1 MQKDLEDILVLYE
14 KMQGRLT
21 IVEKKGRENE
31 KIAEVLKGEKDELM
45 NKVNLLEVKL
55 ANQKEKNDDLAKNL
69 NSRLK
74 KT

>member
-1 MQKDLEDILVLYE
+1 LQKDLEDILVLYE

-21 IVEKKGRENE
+21 LVEKKGRENE
-31 KIAEVLKGEKDELM
+31 KIAEVLKEEKDELM

-55 ANQKEKNDDLAKNL
+55 TNQKEKNDDLAKNL